1 LAASRYPNNATW
13 KTAALYIN
21 TEYKA
26 KPNFTFLSGLRYS
39 HVWINSVFDTSLF
52 PFPFKNANLST
63 GALTGSL
70 GLSWFPQKN
79 LQITWNASTGFR
91 SPNIDDVGK
100 IFDSEPGAVVVPN
113 PDLEPEYAY
122 NVELGI
128 HKNWKDKLVLKGAVF
143 YTYLVDALV
152 RRDFLFNGESEI
164 VYNGELS
171 RVKAIQNAA
180 KAYVY
185 GFEIGLD
192 AYVTDHFS
200 LTGNLTINKGVE
212 EEEDGTESPARHVAP
227 TFADFH
233 IIWKN
238 QKLKTDL
245 FLNYNGKIS
254 SGNLATSE
262 KSKKY
267 IYALDTNGNPFAAST
282 ALPAASFAESTAL
295 PAASTAP
302 LAAPFAASTALP
314 AASTAPSAAPF
325 AASTALPAAST
336 APSAAPFAASTA
348 PVAASPAAAAASPAA
363 LAAASVASFA
373 LSAAS
378 LHDTNDALNATIKID
393 PKITFFIVSVF

>member
-1 LAASRYPNNATW
+1 LLRPSKDGQGLWYGDWYYGPQKWFMSTMQYFKKGKGKFYDGLKVTTAYQYFEESRNSRNFADVLLYSTKEKVDAFSANVDFENKKIGDLRLYYGGEFIFNKVYSSGLEKNINTGETVLAASRYPNNATW

-171 RVKAIQNAA
+171 RVKAIQNTA

-185 GFEIGLD
+185 GFE
-192 AYVTDHFS
+192 
-200 LTGNLTINKGVE
+200 
-212 EEEDGTESPARHVAP
+212 R
-227 TFADFH
+227 
-233 IIWKN
+233 
-238 QKLKTDL
+238 
-245 FLNYNGKIS
+245 
-254 SGNLATSE
+254 E
-262 KSKKY
+262 K
-267 IYALDTNGNPFAAST
+267 
-282 ALPAASFAESTAL
+282 
-295 PAASTAP
+295 
-302 LAAPFAASTALP
+302 
-314 AASTAPSAAPF
+314 
-325 AASTALPAAST
+325 
-336 APSAAPFAASTA
+336 
-348 PVAASPAAAAASPAA
+348 
-363 LAAASVASFA
+363 
-373 LSAAS
+373 
-378 LHDTNDALNATIKID
+378 
-393 PKITFFIVSVF
+393 